1 MSPPSP
7 LVSAHDV
14 RRAFG
19 AQEVLRGVS
28 LTLAEGEMVALL
40 GRSGSGK
47 STLLHL
53 IGGLDRGYEGTLQV
67 CGQDLRSLSDPGLS
81 RLRNEAIG
89 FVFQSFHLIDAASC
103 QENVL
108 LPNAFAQAPLPRP
121 AALRRAD
128 EALDQVGLLDRRADL
143 PATLSGGQKQ
153 RVAIARALF
162 FRPRLLLCDE
172 PTGNLDSHT
181 GAQIIA
187 LFRDL
192 HRQGQTLLLITHEE
206 RISAAASRVLHM
218 EDGRLVDSPRE
229 TAA

>member
-1 MSPPSP
+1 MNPPP
-7 LVSAHDV
+7 LLVSAHDV

-19 AQEVLRGVS
+19 PQEVLRGVS

-53 IGGLDRGYEGTLQV
+53 IGGLDRGYAGTLQV
-67 CGQDLRSLSDPGLS
+67 CGQDLRALSDHGLS

-108 LPNAFAQAPLPRP
+108 LPNAFSHAPLSRA

-128 EALDQVGLLDRRADL
+128 EVLDQVGLLDRRADL
-143 PATLSGGQKQ
+143 PANLSGGQKQ

-206 RISAAASRVLHM
+206 RISAAASRVLHL
-218 EDGRLVDSPRE
+218 EDGRVVDGG
-229 TAA
+229 AA